1 MNENQVVA
9 GEPKSLPNIFF
20 SCNIKCHCSNDDIAA
35 STSLL
40 SKLYTP
46 SLTEKQ
52 GRKLKASEEL
62 SSNT

>member
-1 MNENQVVA
+1 MNENQVVV
-9 GEPKSLPNIFF
+9 GEPESLPKIFL
-20 SCNIKCHCSNDDIAA
+20 CNIKCHCSNDDIAA
-35 STSLL
+35 STTLL

-46 SLTEKQ
+46 CLIEKQ